1 MHYEVAI
8 QVITYNQK
16 DYIAQCLDSIVM
28 QRTTFP
34 FVAIV
39 HDDSSTDGT
48 ADIVRQYAGRYPDI
62 IRPIFQTENQYSKGF
77 SPAKIA
83 AEELDR
89 LNPKYKCILDGDDYW
104 TDAESLQMRYDYLET
119 HPECAVVYSKVVQ
132 LLPSGEI
139 AELDAGYK
147 WEVPTFEQLLMRN
160 NVPLCTAMFR
170 LDIFREYLAQVKP
183 FDRNWPINDWA
194 MWLYMT
200 SKHYEM
206 AFIDRVTCV
215 YRVTPVSITRRKT
228 LRGRIKYINGIKHLS
243 LYFSRYSTQPHIR
256 RQIKRRV
263 NRGIYNEIMDEIK
276 KYPMGAL
283 LFKVYMTLRYGK
295 NKTE

>member
-34 FVAIV
+34 FVAVV
-39 HDDSSTDGT
+39 HDDASTDGT
-48 ADIVRQYAGRYPDI
+48 ADIVRQYAEHYPDI
-62 IRPIFQTENQYSKGF
+62 IHPVFQTQNQYSIGN
-77 SPAKIA
+77 SPARIA

-89 LNPKYKCILDGDDYW
+89 LNPKYKCFLDGDDYW
-104 TDAESLQMRYDYLET
+104 TDAESLQMRYDYLEE
-119 HPECAVVYSKVVQ
+119 HRECAVVYSKVVE

-139 AELDAGYK
+139 AELDANYQWK
-147 WEVPTFEQLLMRN
+147 VPTLETLLIRN
-160 NVPLCTAMFR
+160 TIPLATAMCR
-170 LDIFREYLAQVKP
+170 IDVHREFFKEIKP
-183 FDRNWPINDWA
+183 FDKLWPINDWA
-194 MWLYMT
+194 MWLYMA
-200 SKHYEM
+200 SKQYEM
-206 AFIDRVTCV
+206 AFIDQVTCV
-215 YRVTPVSITRRKT
+215 YRVTPVSMTRKKT
-228 LRGRIKYINGIKHLS
+228 LWERIKYINGLNHLS

-283 LFKVYMTLRYGK
+283 LFKVFMTLRYGK